1 LTLDSSIVPP
11 YDPLEEGPVDEW
23 NDPTDAE
30 FLRGMRAVFDAT
42 WREAMGRRWPAL
54 AADVEA
60 LCERAL
66 AVGFARGERSA
77 LDMLRVGGS
86 LAELGGDDG
95 GRRGRAS

>member
-1 LTLDSSIVPP
+1 MDASM
-11 YDPLEEGPVDEW
+11 
-23 NDPTDAE
+23 DPTDAE
-30 FLRGMRAVFDAT
+30 FLRGIRVVFDAT

-77 LDMLRVGGS
+77 LDMPRAGGS
-86 LAELGGDDG
+86 LAEFGGDDG
-95 GRRGRAS
+95 GRRGSAG